1 MAERSAILTAEEALP
16 LILCVNANRAVLDR
30 IATLLS
36 SHYRIVTAAEP
47 AATFA
52 AASLQRPQ
60 LILCADRLMAA
71 DGRHLW
77 QALRS
82 DPGLGDVPLILV
94 TAGGSNT
101 PLERDVDVL
110 YTPFSDAE
118 LLRRIAVNLRFA
130 RRRAKAA
137 AREAV
142 LRAEA
147 AAMLR
152 RIDIVLAHLPF
163 GLTMVNPDGEIVYTN
178 PARERL
184 LAFPDPPKIG
194 EQLAARLPARNI
206 DGTPLLPEEYPIRRA
221 LKGEFVTDLEIQ
233 YDSGDGRPRWL
244 RTSGIPITRPDG
256 SVQYAIGVAVDVTG
270 EVQARDALLKLT
282 ESLEVRVRAE
292 IDERLK
298 TEEALRQV
306 QKMQTIGQLTGGIAH
321 DFNNLLQ
328 VMLGNLEAVER
339 QLHADAPL
347 DRPRLDRQVAAALRA
362 VERATQMTQQLLAF
376 SRTQPLNPK
385 PLDANELVLRM
396 SELFRRTLGESVAIE
411 TVIEPNLRPAFA
423 DQNQLESTLL
433 NLAVNARDAMPT
445 GGQLTIETAN
455 YAFDQSVGDPWE
467 EFASGEYVM
476 IAVSDTG
483 TGIAKDVM
491 PRIFEPFFTTKEVG
505 RGTGLGLSQAYG
517 FAKQSG
523 GNIKIY
529 SEVGVGTTVKLYLP
543 AGARPSDIDK
553 RDSLPDARREASGEL
568 ILVVEDDPGV
578 RAFTVE
584 TLLELGYR
592 VLEAADGVEALRQLE
607 SEPLISLMFTDVG
620 LPGAMTGRQ
629 LADMAQARC
638 PSLKVLFTTGYARNA
653 IVHHGR
659 LDPGVELITKPFTGS
674 ALAARVRELLDTEA
688 SRRPPP
694 R

>member
-1 MAERSAILTAEEALP
+1 MAERSAVATAEESLP
-16 LILCVNANRAVLDR
+16 VILCAHDNRALLDR
-30 IATLLS
+30 IATVLNS
-36 SHYRIVTAAEP
+36 QYRVATAAEP
-47 AATFA
+47 DAAFA
-52 AASLQRPQ
+52 EAALQRPQ
-60 LILCADRLMAA
+60 LILCANRLMAA

-77 QALRS
+77 QALRG
-82 DPGLGDVPLILV
+82 DRQLGDIPLILV
-94 TAGGSNT
+94 MDGGGNW

-118 LLRRIAVNLRFA
+118 LLGRIAVNLRFA
-130 RRRAKAA
+130 RRRAKAV

-142 LRAEA
+142 QSAEA

-152 RIDIVLAHLPF
+152 RVDIVLAHLPF
-163 GLTMVNPDGEIVYTN
+163 GLTMVNPDGEILYAN
-178 PARERL
+178 PARRRL
-184 LAFPDPPKIG
+184 LGFPDQARVG
-194 EQLAARLPARNI
+194 EHLAPRLPARNI
-206 DGTPLLPEEYPIRRA
+206 DGTPLMPEEYPIRRA
-221 LKGEFVTDLEIQ
+221 LKGEFVTDLEVQ
-233 YDSGDGRPRWL
+233 YDTGDGPPRRL
-244 RTSGIPITRPDG
+244 RASGIPITRPDG

-339 QLHADAPL
+339 QLHAKAPL
-347 DRPRLDRQVAAALRA
+347 NRPRIDRQVAAALRA

-376 SRTQPLNPK
+376 SRSQPLNPK

-396 SELFRRTLGESVAIE
+396 TELFRRTLGESVAIE
-411 TVIEPNLRPAFA
+411 TVIEPNLRPAYA
-423 DQNQLESTLL
+423 DQNQLEATLL

-445 GGQLTIETAN
+445 GGRLTIETAN
-455 YAFDQSVGDPWE
+455 YAFDQSEHDPWE

-529 SEVGVGTTVKLYLP
+529 SEVGVGTTAKLYLP
-543 AGARPSDIDK
+543 AGPLPSGADR
-553 RDSLPDARREASGEL
+553 RDTLPDARRGASGEL

-607 SEPLISLMFTDVG
+607 SEPLIRLMFTDVG

-629 LADMAQARC
+629 LADMAKARW
-638 PSLKVLFTTGYARNA
+638 PDLKVLFTTGYARNA

-674 ALAARVRELLDTEA
+674 ALAARVRELLDTQA
-688 SRRPPP
+688 
-694 R
+694 

>member
-1 MAERSAILTAEEALP
+1 MAERSAVGTAEAALP
-16 LILCVNANRAVLDR
+16 LILCAHDNRALLDR
-30 IATLLS
+30 VATVLGPQ
-36 SHYRIVTAAEP
+36 YRVTAASEP
-47 AATFA
+47 AAGFA
-52 AASLQRPQ
+52 ATALQRPQ
-60 LILCADRLMAA
+60 LILCASRLTAA
-71 DGRHLW
+71 DGRPLW
-77 QALRS
+77 QALRT
-82 DPGLGDVPLILV
+82 DPELADVPLVLI
-94 TAGGSNT
+94 TDRGGKA
-101 PLERDVDVL
+101 PPERDVDVL
-110 YTPFSDAE
+110 YTPFSDTE

-137 AREAV
+137 AHETV
-142 LRAEA
+142 LSAEA

-152 RIDIVLAHLPF
+152 RIDIVLTHLPF
-163 GLTMVNPDGEIVYTN
+163 GLTMVNPDGEVVYAN

-184 LAFPDPPKIG
+184 LGFSDQPKIG
-194 EQLAARLPARNI
+194 DHLAPRLPARNI
-206 DGTPLLPEEYPIRRA
+206 DGMPLMPDEYPIRRA
-221 LKGEFVTDLEIQ
+221 LKGELVTDFEIQ
-233 YDSGDGRPRWL
+233 YDSGDGPPRWL

-256 SVQYAIGVAVDVTG
+256 SVQYAIGVAADVTG

-282 ESLEVRVRAE
+282 ESLEVRVRTE
-292 IDERLK
+292 IEERLK

-347 DRPRLDRQVAAALRA
+347 DRTRIDRQVAAALRA

-376 SRTQPLNPK
+376 SRSQPLNPT

-396 SELFRRTLGESVAIE
+396 TELFRRTLGESVAIE
-411 TVIEPNLRPAFA
+411 TAIAPDLRPAYA
-423 DQNQLESTLL
+423 DQNQLEATLL

-445 GGQLTIETAN
+445 GGRLTITTAN
-455 YAFDQSVGDPWE
+455 YSFDQSEGDPWE

-505 RGTGLGLSQAYG
+505 HGTGLGLSQAYG
-517 FAKQSG
+517 FVKQSG
-523 GNIKIY
+523 GNIKID
-529 SEVGVGTTVKLYLP
+529 SEIGVGTTVRLYLP
-543 AGARPSDIDK
+543 AGPVPGDKDK
-553 RDSLPDARREASGEL
+553 RDTAPDARREASGEL
-568 ILVVEDDPGV
+568 LLVVEDDPGV

-592 VLEAADGVEALRQLE
+592 VLEAADGIEALRQLE
-607 SEPLISLMFTDVG
+607 SEPQIRLMFTDVG

-629 LADMAQARC
+629 LADMAQMRW
-638 PSLKVLFTTGYARNA
+638 PDLKVLFTTGYARNA

-674 ALAARVRELLDTEA
+674 ALAARVRELLDTQA
-688 SRRPPP
+688 
-694 R
+694 